1 MLDRRLTLLSFRR
14 LTLLLAL
21 FVVSLPA
28 AQTVPGQAAEGAQ
41 PSADINPGLG
51 LLFSAEDIPRI
62 RANAQHPLFA
72 DYWQSLLELD
82 FSADNN
88 FFREAFI
95 YVVTGDRAR
104 GASAKRAVM
113 AMTEEEYWN
122 DFVDGEERLGFL
134 KAGRLTAWMSLAY
147 DWLYE
152 LLSESEREKIRVA
165 IAEKGCV
172 PLYRSLYGFKYPDTV
187 TGWSF
192 ASYAPRTPRYD
203 LDMSRWPEILAKN
216 NFRAI
221 INGGLTLGSIVLD
234 GHDERAAEWQE
245 MVLESIVLTN
255 DLLKDDGSYDEAVSY
270 LNYAMT
276 YQQHAMEGARRK
288 LGFDFF
294 DTANFQGMMDYVL
307 AMYLPSDIYGNGSI
321 AFGDAGNSLQ
331 SQVSLWVASE
341 ARDGLSQYIALNLS
355 DHHPLSLLY
364 YDPTVEA
371 ERPSPSSHFT
381 ELDLDWIIS
390 RSGYDRDDFVI
401 AMRSGEPM
409 NHEHGDRNSIQL
421 KSHGEILLADHRRLT
436 YWALEPEWEWRGSAG
451 HNMLLINGLG
461 VQYHNGEEGTNES
474 KSHAKIVRAGER
486 DGYHFW
492 ASDATQGYQLL
503 NPAVE
508 SVTRSVI
515 SFPDLATAVVI
526 DKAITSS
533 DETEF
538 TMRWHVENADGLG
551 SAEGRSDGFVIQ
563 RPTAR
568 LASTVG
574 GSASL
579 VAAVDSFKTQNKEYP
594 FRYVDVAAEGTAES
608 FFGITVL
615 ATIPSMSPDPVVSI
629 MKPDAGDSSN
639 RWTVKIEKDGFVV
652 VVDIH
657 DGGTLP
663 EFMVR

>member
-1 MLDRRLTLLSFRR
+1 MPSIRHITRTLLAV
-14 LTLLLAL
+14 LITT
-21 FVVSLPA
+21 LPA
-28 AQTVPGQAAEGAQ
+28 IAQGQSSGNVAQ
-41 PSADINPGLG
+41 DADVNPGLG

-62 RANAQHPLFA
+62 RANAEHPYFA
-72 DYWQSLLELD
+72 DYWQSQLELD

-104 GASAKRAVM
+104 GASAKRAVL

-134 KAGRLTAWMSLAY
+134 KAGRITAWMSLAY

-152 LLSESEREKIRVA
+152 MLSESEREKIRTA
-165 IAEKGCV
+165 IAEKGCI

-234 GHDERAAEWQE
+234 GYDERAEEWQE

-255 DLLKDDGSYDEAVSY
+255 ELLKDDGSYDEAVAY

-288 LGFDFF
+288 LGADFF

-307 AMYLPSDIYGNGSI
+307 AMYLPTDLYGHGSI
-321 AFGDAGNSLQ
+321 TFGDAGNSLQ

-364 YDPTVEA
+364 FDPTVEA
-371 ERPSPSSHFT
+371 EPPSTSSHFT

-390 RSGYDRDDFVI
+390 RSGYDRDDFVV

-421 KSHGEILLADHRRLT
+421 KSDGEILLADHRRLT

-451 HNMLLINGLG
+451 HNMLLINGMG

-474 KSHAKIVRAGER
+474 KSYAKIVRAGER

-515 SFPDLATAVVI
+515 SFPDLATAIVI
-526 DKAITSS
+526 DKAMTTSS
-533 DETEF
+533 ASEF

-551 SAEGRSDGFVIQ
+551 GAAAHDAGFVIE
-563 RPTAR
+563 RPSAR
-568 LASTVG
+568 LAASFG

-579 VAAVDSFKTQNKEYP
+579 VAAADSFKTQNKEYP
-594 FRYVDVAAEGTAES
+594 FRYVDVTTEGTSET
-608 FFGITVL
+608 FLGITTL
-615 ATIPSMSPDPVVSI
+615 AAVQSSSPDPVVSI
-629 MKPDAGDSSN
+629 LNSAAADASPV
-639 RWTVKIEKDGFVV
+639 WTVRIERDGFVV
-652 VVDIH
+652 VVDI
-657 DGGTLP
+657 DDNGTVP